1 MCSLGAGQQPDLH
14 GTDITFSMSAC
25 AHARSA
31 APRRYQILYFQLS
44 GFGDIATAKIN
55 LFFNLGNAFGMLLG
69 GVLGDAAAK
78 RFPRTARPLINMA
91 SMCVAGPLN
100 IVLYR
105 GMPGASLY
113 PAPNSATAHRV
124 PAFQHSTCPASAS
137 RGRLTACCTAACPV
151 RPFKP
156 TT

>member
-1 MCSLGAGQQPDLH
+1 MP
-14 GTDITFSMSAC
+14 T
-25 AHARSA
+25 ARA

-78 RFPRTARPLINMA
+78 RCPRTARPLINMV

-100 IVLYR
+100 VVLYR
-105 GMPGASLY
+105 GMPGARPRPPPPPCVHNRPGSVT
-113 PAPNSATAHRV
+113 PACARV
-124 PAFQHSTCPASAS
+124 QLGTRFLCARDHQHGGCA
-137 RGRLTACCTAACPV
+137 
-151 RPFKP
+151 
-156 TT
+156 

>member
-1 MCSLGAGQQPDLH
+1 
-14 GTDITFSMSAC
+14 MSTC
-25 AHARSA
+25 AL

-69 GVLGDAAAK
+69 GMLGDAAAK

-105 GMPGASLY
+105 GMPGA
-113 PAPNSATAHRV
+113 PFNVRP
-124 PAFQHSTCPASAS
+124 
-137 RGRLTACCTAACPV
+137 LTLHPCTA
-151 RPFKP
+151 RPLVNMGSKCIAEP
-156 TT
+156 LNIVLCHGMPGAPCET